1 MPNPIRK
8 PRDFWSG
15 AVFCGLGAYAA
26 LTAMDYGLGSARKMG
41 PGYFPL
47 ALGILLAAIG
57 LALVVR
63 SLVGSREPPLPA
75 FKWAPLATVIGAIVL
90 FGLIVRGAGLV
101 PAVFLIAV
109 ASASASRHFRP
120 LAAMLIGLG
129 AAFFSW
135 ALFVFALGLPLAT
148 FGPWL
153 RS

>member
-15 AVFCGLGAYAA
+15 AVFFGLGVFAA
-26 LTAMDYGLGSARKMG
+26 LTAVDFGLGSARKMG

-47 ALGILLAAIG
+47 ALGMLLAVIG
-57 LALVVR
+57 FALIAR
-63 SLVGSREPPLPA
+63 SLVGHREPPLPA
-75 FKWAPLATVIGAIVL
+75 FKWAPLAIVIGAVVV

-109 ASASASRHFRP
+109 TSASASRSFRP
-120 LAAMLIGLG
+120 GPAILVGLG

-135 ALFVFALGLPLAT
+135 ALFVFALGLPLAA

-153 RS
+153 KF